1 MGFDFP
7 PLVVSNPLPPQTA
20 SHCTHQLFKVLAT
33 APNYS
38 SPHQTRSSGHANGG
52 FLFSCL
58 PSFGQPSSVML
69 LLLFFFFLFVKD
81 YCGLFFFSLFFFSP
95 PILFPVP
102 PVCQS
107 VILCASTKPSVLIT
121 WWKRSQVYLLPGWG
135 SRSEDKP
142 EGREEAAVVELG
154 GWCWWVNHLC
164 ILITSLCGACIQPA
178 VWGGGYDCVA
188 LWAVW
193 MGNPNL
199 IKLLPTPPG
208 AFKHILTLQWNEEAQ
223 GITDPVTMLQS
234 QT

>member
-1 MGFDFP
+1 MLTLCTTRSICRNLTWSFWIIFVYSFKSHNCSWDLTF
-7 PLVVSNPLPPQTA
+7 LLLWCQTHFPPQTA

-69 LLLFFFFLFVKD
+69 LLLFFFSSLWKIIV
-81 YCGLFFFSLFFFSP
+81 GFFFSFLFFFSP
-95 PILFPVP
+95 PILFPAP

-178 VWGGGYDCVA
+178 VWGGA
-188 LWAVW
+188 TIA
-193 MGNPNL
+193 
-199 IKLLPTPPG
+199 
-208 AFKHILTLQWNEEAQ
+208 
-223 GITDPVTMLQS
+223 
-234 QT
+234 

>member
-1 MGFDFP
+1 MVKFLPGVDIMHNEIYLQKPHLELLNYFCLFIQITQLLMGFDFP

-81 YCGLFFFSLFFFSP
+81 YCGLFFFFLFFFSP

-121 WWKRSQVYLLPGWG
+121 W
-135 SRSEDKP
+135 
-142 EGREEAAVVELG
+142 
-154 GWCWWVNHLC
+154 
-164 ILITSLCGACIQPA
+164 
-178 VWGGGYDCVA
+178 
-188 LWAVW
+188 
-193 MGNPNL
+193 
-199 IKLLPTPPG
+199 
-208 AFKHILTLQWNEEAQ
+208 
-223 GITDPVTMLQS
+223 
-234 QT
+234 